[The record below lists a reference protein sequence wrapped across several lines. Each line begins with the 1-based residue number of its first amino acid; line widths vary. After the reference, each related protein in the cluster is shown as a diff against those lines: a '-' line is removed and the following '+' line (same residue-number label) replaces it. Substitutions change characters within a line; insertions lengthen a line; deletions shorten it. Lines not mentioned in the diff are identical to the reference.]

1 MIDKQIENI
10 TFKFENINEFEKL
23 KKLNEIDGI
32 TDVKVLLTKGK
43 DLLTFKLK
51 NKRKIDNKLLN
62 SLNLRKN
69 VVSD

>member
-32 TDVKVLLTKGK
+32 TDVSSFNQGK

-51 NKRKIDNKLLN
+51 NKEKLII
-62 SLNLRKN
+62 SF
-69 VVSD
+69 